1 VLSGSIG
8 IGFSYLHFGQICL
21 AGLNNNQK
29 NISRTMMNS
38 GQNRKA
44 TRINTSQANQRPQ
57 PEPRTFAVPSYLQF
71 GHRILLVFMVK
82 AILFNKC

>member
-1 VLSGSIG
+1 
-8 IGFSYLHFGQICL
+8 
-21 AGLNNNQK
+21 
-29 NISRTMMNS
+29 MNS